1 MSMNQT
7 YLVLAIDK
15 PAAAVGSDMLT
26 FWLLS
31 AFGPFFEPAPGLST
45 ME

>member
-1 MSMNQT
+1 MSMSQT

-15 PAAAVGSDMLT
+15 PAAVDSDMLT

-31 AFGPFFEPAPGLST
+31 VFGPFFEPAPGLST